1 MGNMRYSGPKTLWIL
16 AGLCALAVLT
26 ACAAMFAQDQPKP
39 AATNPAQPKDEVRI
53 QYQVSRSPLGD
64 NTGPMVLK
72 GHVTFTHNDTV
83 LLSELVTYDRK
94 AKTATSPGKISITD
108 PECDIT
114 GDKGNADFNKKLG
127 VIEGN
132 VTMLIKPKP
141 EPGTTPPD
149 KDSIKAK
156 LTKPTTVTCP
166 KIEYRYKDKIATLK
180 GPVSFKQEKRSGS
193 AKTAVWDG
201 KQELLTLTGDV
212 KGIDEDG
219 QTFAAAVVKLSLKKG
234 KGDEWMEATNGS
246 VSIKVDLGEETSPQK
261 K

>member
-1 MGNMRYSGPKTLWIL
+1 MRYSGRKTLRTL
-16 AGLCALAVLT
+16 VTLCALAVMA

-39 AATNPAQPKDEVRI
+39 AATPARPKDEVRI
-53 QYQVSRSPLGD
+53 QYQMSRSPLGD
-64 NTGPMVLK
+64 STAPMVLK
-72 GHVTFTHNDTV
+72 GHVTITHNDTV

-94 AKTATSPGKISITD
+94 AKTVASPGKISITD

-114 GDKGNADFNKKLG
+114 GDNGNADFNKKLG

-132 VTMLIKPKP
+132 VTLLIKPKT
-141 EPGTTPPD
+141 GTTPPD

-166 KIEYRYKDKIATLK
+166 KIEYLYKDKVATLT

-201 KQELLTLTGDV
+201 KKEVLTLTGDV
-212 KGIDEDG
+212 KGSDEDG
-219 QTFAAAVVKLSLKKG
+219 QTFAAPVVRLSVK
-234 KGDEWMEATNGS
+234 KGDEWMEAENGS
-246 VSIKVDLGEETSPQK
+246 ASIKVDLGEETSAPK

>member
-1 MGNMRYSGPKTLWIL
+1 MRYSGRKMLWIF
-16 AGLCALAVLT
+16 AGLCALAMMT

-39 AATNPAQPKDEVRI
+39 TSANPAQPKDEVRI
-53 QYQVSRSPLGD
+53 QYQMSRSPLGD

-72 GHVTFTHNDTV
+72 GHVTFTHKDTV

-94 AKTATSPGKISITD
+94 AKTAISPGKISITD

-114 GDKGNADFNKKLG
+114 GDMGTADFNKKLG
-127 VIEGN
+127 IIEGN

-141 EPGTTPPD
+141 EPEKTPPD

-166 KIEYRYKDKIATLK
+166 KIEYLYKDKIATLK
-180 GPVSFKQEKRSGS
+180 GPISFKQEKRSGS
-193 AKTAVWDG
+193 AKMAVWDG
-201 KQELLTLTGDV
+201 KKELLTLTGDV
-212 KGIDEDG
+212 KGMDEDG
-219 QTFAAAVVKLSLKKG
+219 QTFAAPVVRLSLK
-234 KGDEWMEATNGS
+234 KGDEWMEAENGTA
-246 VSIKVDLGEETSPQK
+246 SIKVDLGEETSPPK

>member
-1 MGNMRYSGPKTLWIL
+1 MRYSGRKTLRML
-16 AGLCALAVLT
+16 VGLCALVVMA
-26 ACAAMFAQDQPKP
+26 ACAAMFAQNQPKP
-39 AATNPAQPKDEVRI
+39 AATAAKPKDEVRI
-53 QYQVSRSPLGD
+53 QCDVSRSPLGD

-72 GHVTFTHNDTV
+72 GHVKITHNDTV

-114 GDKGNADFNKKLG
+114 GDAGSADFNKKLG
-127 VIEGN
+127 VIDGN

-141 EPGTTPPD
+141 GNTPAD

-166 KIEYRYKDKIATLK
+166 KIEYLYKDKIGTLT
-180 GPVSFKQEKRSGS
+180 GPVNFKQDKRSGS

-201 KQELLTLTGDV
+201 KKEVLTLTGDV
-212 KGIDEDG
+212 KGEDEDG
-219 QTFAAAVVKLSLKKG
+219 QTFAAPVIRLSLK
-234 KGDEWMEATNGS
+234 KGDEWMEAENGS
-246 VSIKVDLGEETSPQK
+246 ASIKVDLGEETSPPK